1 MAGPRP
7 PTGPGPGRFA
17 SSVGMANAAMKG
29 EESWEFLTACAMGN
43 IAKIEKKLF
52 SHGSSAEGDGSAPCG
67 ILAQLQALPAA
78 DGRPDP
84 LPARLQLWKQA
95 ADDPALR
102 DHVREKVSV
111 NDHNG
116 FTGLALA
123 AEKGHVPACRLLLQ
137 ARAEVNTTTETGNT
151 PLMWAAGRG
160 HIEVVSLLLKSG
172 ANACSANT
180 PQGDT
185 ALMWASAQGRT
196 SVARTIMHHCD
207 EMERSGPL
215 PAGIATARM
224 PKGSSPW
231 DARPCKPQMQ
241 CNLTRMNAVMFA
253 AATGHHKTLQMLL
266 EQRPAAASELL
277 AMGDR
282 GGNTALHH
290 AAQHGHV
297 DSVRTLLSMR
307 ADITL
312 RNSHAAGRLTDGS
325 SRKNKHAIPAA
336 ARGVASADAWQSVAE
351 GKDPAAAGATAS
363 RAAAAGVAGAG
374 QGDNALEIARREGR
388 HCSVALLEQ
397 AWARMVAERE
407 ALAEELMLEESEAD
421 VDKKKKKKK
430 KKSKKKQNKQSQS
443 EEAAAN
449 ENGNN
454 EELGT
459 ETPANSSVTSS
470 TRSVASL
477 AVSRA
482 RAAASGTIAA
492 EAKNATHGTLQPLQQ
507 PLQQQ
512 QQQQQQQ
519 TVEDRDD
526 DVLSC
531 MAEAQLQA
539 LEASALATVA
549 KQQQQQQQQQEERE
563 EQEDHEAQQRRQ
575 AAEAAHAMEALAG
588 LGGDEFEDGSEAT
601 GDLSAHH
608 TCHPLRPYPA
618 GVTYV
623 SNARRTGGRR
633 RYPTRH
639 G

>member
-1 MAGPRP
+1 
-7 PTGPGPGRFA
+7 
-17 SSVGMANAAMKG
+17 MKG

-78 DGRPDP
+78 DGPDP

-102 DHVREKVSV
+102 DFVREKVSV

-160 HIEVVSLLLKSG
+160 NIEVVSLLLKSG

-180 PQGDT
+180 QGDT
-185 ALMWASAQGRT
+185 ALMWASAQGRI
-196 SVARTIMHHCD
+196 SVAWAIMHHCD

-253 AATGHHKTLQMLL
+253 AATGHHQLLQKLL
-266 EQRPAAASELL
+266 EQRPAAAPELL

-290 AAQHGHV
+290 AAQHGHEYTI
-297 DSVRTLLSMR
+297 RTLLSMR

-312 RNSHAAGRLTDGS
+312 RNSH
-325 SRKNKHAIPAA
+325 K
-336 ARGVASADAWQSVAE
+336 SVAE

-492 EAKNATHGTLQPLQQ
+492 EAKNATHGTMQPLQPL
-507 PLQQQ
+507 

>member
-1 MAGPRP
+1 
-7 PTGPGPGRFA
+7 
-17 SSVGMANAAMKG
+17 MKG

-78 DGRPDP
+78 DGPDP

-160 HIEVVSLLLKSG
+160 NIEVVSLLLKSG

-180 PQGDT
+180 QGDT
-185 ALMWASAQGRT
+185 ALMWASAQGRI
-196 SVARTIMHHCD
+196 SVAWAIMHHCD

-253 AATGHHKTLQMLL
+253 AATGHHQLLQKLL
-266 EQRPAAASELL
+266 EQRPAAAPELL

-297 DSVRTLLSMR
+297 DTIRTLLSMR

-407 ALAEELMLEESEAD
+407 ALAEELMLEESE
-421 VDKKKKKKK
+421 VGKKR
-430 KKSKKKQNKQSQS
+430 
-443 EEAAAN
+443 
-449 ENGNN
+449 
-454 EELGT
+454 
-459 ETPANSSVTSS
+459 P
-470 TRSVASL
+470 
-477 AVSRA
+477 A
-482 RAAASGTIAA
+482 RAAVVAVPGGKNSSNPKPATTSSG
-492 EAKNATHGTLQPLQQ
+492 N
-507 PLQQQ
+507 
-512 QQQQQQQ
+512 
-519 TVEDRDD
+519 
-526 DVLSC
+526 
-531 MAEAQLQA
+531 
-539 LEASALATVA
+539 
-549 KQQQQQQQQQEERE
+549 
-563 EQEDHEAQQRRQ
+563 
-575 AAEAAHAMEALAG
+575 
-588 LGGDEFEDGSEAT
+588 GGDAIDNGSS
-601 GDLSAHH
+601 G
-608 TCHPLRPYPA
+608 
-618 GVTYV
+618 
-623 SNARRTGGRR
+623 SN
-633 RYPTRH
+633 
-639 G
+639 